1 MKYRNRVV
9 LALAPLLLL
18 AGGAE
23 AVMTGTIQARLVI
36 SPACEVN
43 AGVAPMPGNLGR
55 LDFGSSGPTWTR
67 PLNAAITGSGGALQ
81 VTCNTSVSGF
91 TVTIDGGVNGD
102 GTTRRLSN
110 GRQTIPYRLT
120 VDAAGTDSY
129 SIGQQRNFAVSTGAQ
144 RPIPVYGAVVANTNA
159 LPAGTYRDTLT
170 VTLDW

>member
-1 MKYRNRVV
+1 MKYLNRAVSV
-9 LALAPLLLL
+9 FGPLLLL

-23 AVMTGTIQARLVI
+23 AVVTGTIQARLVI
-36 SPACEVN
+36 LPACEVN
-43 AGVAPMPGNLGR
+43 TGVASMPSNLGQ

-67 PLNAAITGSGGALQ
+67 PLNANIQSSGGALQ
-81 VTCNTSVSGF
+81 VTCNASVSGF

-110 GRQTIPYRLT
+110 GHQTIPYRLT

-129 SIGQQRNFAVSTGAQ
+129 SIGQQRNFAVSTGTQ